1 MSSAPDI
8 TPDSADWPERR
19 LAMLSDLA
27 QAAVDIALALKTRIL
42 ETAAAEPEADAPAA
56 CADLTRAFDRAAR
69 SARMAIAL
77 RERLETEAVAPSAS
91 SAPSAATLAREAR
104 DLRAGRV
111 RRIVGRI
118 ALARCVGPDARDDM
132 DRQARER
139 LFDPDITGDLEG
151 RSLGEL
157 VARICADLGLT
168 PPWRSLAEEAWAQTE
183 ILQRPE
189 GSPYAAW
196 PDLPPDPPDP
206 FDDGPDDDDDRWD
219 PDDDADEDDGGP
231 SAPAAPKRRSG

>member
-8 TPDSADWPERR
+8 TPDSTTDWRDRR

-27 QAAVDIALALKTRIL
+27 QAAVDIALALKTRIV
-42 ETAAAEPEADAPAA
+42 ETAAEPETDAPAA
-56 CADLTRAFDRAAR
+56 CADLTRAFDRASR

-132 DRQARER
+132 DRQTRER

-168 PPWRSLAEEAWAQTE
+168 PPWRSLAEEAWAQAE
-183 ILQRPE
+183 ILQRPD

-206 FDDGPDDDDDRWD
+206 FADDPADDLDDDFDD
-219 PDDDADEDDGGP
+219 PDDEPAGGNKP
-231 SAPAAPKRRSG
+231 QAARKGDP